1 MLETTGGGNLE
12 DLVVVVVGTSKTSH
26 VVGGGD

>member
-12 DLVVVVVGTSKTSH
+12 DLVVVVGTSKTSNG
-26 VVGGGD
+26 VGGGDQ